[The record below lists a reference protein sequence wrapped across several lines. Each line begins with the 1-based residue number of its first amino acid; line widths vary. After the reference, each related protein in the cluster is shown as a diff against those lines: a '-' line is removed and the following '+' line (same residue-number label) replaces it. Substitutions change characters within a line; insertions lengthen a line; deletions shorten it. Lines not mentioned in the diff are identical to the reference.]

1 MEIGLK
7 KRYYADVA
15 VIGGG
20 TAGVFAAIAA
30 ARTGANTILAEKNSI
45 LGGTMTVAGVN
56 FPGLFFAWGKQIVDG
71 PCWEAV
77 KRTIS
82 LGGGV
87 MPEIK
92 FKPERHWYEQIVLN
106 KFIYTAVLF
115 QMCEEAGVRLICNSM
130 VSDIK
135 ENEDNRYNI
144 GSVVTLSGIITEV
157 RNLVTKKGEMMRYV
171 ELEDLTGTIE
181 VIVFPSLLRKYEA
194 LLQTDKIVAV
204 SGNLD
209 MADDTPPKLRLEG
222 IRPLNEE
229 SNKKKSNAKLYI
241 RLNKADIL
249 KQDEMKLLLKNTN
262 GDIPVILRFS
272 DTNETL
278 LASRSMW
285 IENSGYKEEKLKEI
299 FGADNVRMVV
309 KYE

>member
-1 MEIGLK
+1 
-7 KRYYADVA
+7 
-15 VIGGG
+15 
-20 TAGVFAAIAA
+20 
-30 ARTGANTILAEKNSI
+30 
-45 LGGTMTVAGVN
+45 
-56 FPGLFFAWGKQIVDG
+56 
-71 PCWEAV
+71 
-77 KRTIS
+77 
-82 LGGGV
+82 
-87 MPEIK
+87 
-92 FKPERHWYEQIVLN
+92 
-106 KFIYTAVLF
+106 
-115 QMCEEAGVRLICNSM
+115 
-130 VSDIK
+130 
-135 ENEDNRYNI
+135 
-144 GSVVTLSGIITEV
+144 
-157 RNLVTKKGEMMRYV
+157 MRYV

-222 IRPLNEE
+222 VRPLNEE

-241 RLNKADIL
+241 RLNRSDSL
-249 KQDEMKLLLKNTN
+249 NQDKMKLLLKNSN

-278 LASRSMW
+278 LAPRSMW
-285 IENSGYKEEKLKEI
+285 IENSGYKEEKLKEV